1 MREGLEMVN
10 WRPKSENGTCPRS
23 QGVLAVVMQTFS
35 ELAGASAAPHTGR
48 PKNPPHI
55 MPTYDYE
62 CQACGHHFEAR
73 QSMKDPHLTDCP
85 LDSCVGP
92 VKRKIGVGAGFIFK
106 GNGFYITD
114 YRSDSYKAAAKKD
127 SESSTSSGS
136 TASTS
141 TATASTSTPSAPA
154 APAKAASAT

>member
-1 MREGLEMVN
+1 
-10 WRPKSENGTCPRS
+10 
-23 QGVLAVVMQTFS
+23 
-35 ELAGASAAPHTGR
+35 
-48 PKNPPHI
+48 

-62 CQACGHHFEAR
+62 CQTCGHQFEAK

-85 LDSCVGP
+85 QESCAGP

-127 SESSTSSGS
+127 SESASAAASSSSASSSSSTT
-136 TASTS
+136 TASAAPAPPKTS
-141 TATASTSTPSAPA
+141 TAA
-154 APAKAASAT
+154 

>member
-1 MREGLEMVN
+1 
-10 WRPKSENGTCPRS
+10 
-23 QGVLAVVMQTFS
+23 
-35 ELAGASAAPHTGR
+35 
-48 PKNPPHI
+48 

-62 CQACGHHFEAR
+62 CQTCGHQFEAK

-85 LDSCVGP
+85 QQDCAGP

-127 SESSTSSGS
+127 AESASASSSSSTASSASSTSSSSSASSSSGS
-136 TASTS
+136 SS
-141 TATASTSTPSAPA
+141 GGA
-154 APAKAASAT
+154 APAKTGAAA